1 MRKIRIGFLVN
12 PIAGMGGAVGLK
24 GTDGEL
30 YQLAMKLGAKPIAPE
45 RASRFIKSMLK
56 LNIINFI
63 DIITVSGNMGSYY
76 LKNNDI
82 PHKIILNVYPPT
94 TRNDTKMASDLFLKE
109 NIDLII
115 FVGGDGTAKD
125 IYDVIDLKVP
135 VIGVPSG
142 VKMYSS
148 VFAINPEAAAETLKF
163 FIEGKTVLSER
174 EVMDI
179 DEDAYRRDELKINL
193 YGYLKVPIYERF
205 IQAGKEVM
213 FGYDIEENK
222 RAIAKYVIE
231 EMDPNTLYILGP
243 GTTTK
248 TIANLLNQ
256 DKTLLGVDAYYN
268 KKLIKK
274 DIAEKDILNLLT
286 KYHRVKLIVSPL
298 GGEGF
303 IFGRGN
309 QQLSPAVLAK
319 IGKENIIVVA
329 TRDKIRRLNE
339 LYVDT
344 GDPKIDNMLKGYI
357 RVIVDYRE
365 EIVMKVN

>member
-30 YQLAMKLGAKPIAPE
+30 YQLAMKLGAEPIAPE

-56 LNIINFI
+56 LNIINSI

-94 TRNDTKMASDLFLKE
+94 TKNDTKMASDLFLKE

-231 EMDPNTLYILGP
+231 EMDPHTLYILGP

-309 QQLSPAVLAK
+309 QQLSPTVLAK